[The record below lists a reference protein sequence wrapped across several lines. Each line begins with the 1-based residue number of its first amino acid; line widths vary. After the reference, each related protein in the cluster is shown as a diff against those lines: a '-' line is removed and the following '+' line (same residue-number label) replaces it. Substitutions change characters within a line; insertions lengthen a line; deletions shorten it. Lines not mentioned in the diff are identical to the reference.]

1 MIKERA
7 KRGKTPSAESIE
19 LAGYILILTS
29 VPKEQ
34 LPAKAVL
41 ELYRCRWQVELGFKR
56 LKSLLAAGHVPKS
69 SDASA
74 KAWMQAKI
82 MTALLL
88 ERLLI
93 EARCFSPWGYPE

>member
-1 MIKERA
+1 MIKELAR
-7 KRGKTPSAESIE
+7 KGKTPSRESLE
-19 LAGYILILTS
+19 LAGYVLVLTS
-29 VPKEQ
+29 VPEEQ
-34 LPAKAVL
+34 LGSPAVL
-41 ELYRCRWQVELGFKR
+41 ELYRCRWQIELGFKR

-88 ERLLI
+88 ERILI